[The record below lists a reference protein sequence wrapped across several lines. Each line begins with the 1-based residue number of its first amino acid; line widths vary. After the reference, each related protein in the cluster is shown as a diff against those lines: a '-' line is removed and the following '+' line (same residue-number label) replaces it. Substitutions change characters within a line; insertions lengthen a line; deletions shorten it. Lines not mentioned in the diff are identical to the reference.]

1 MPWLKRAVL
10 CSKKYEGKT
19 NITAFA
25 LSVLIVEDLVR
36 KYACSS
42 KLSSV

>member
-10 CSKKYEGKT
+10 CSKKYEGKK

-25 LSVLIVEDLVR
+25 LSVLIVEDLR
-36 KYACSS
+36 KYVCSS
-42 KLSSV
+42 KLMQ

>member
-1 MPWLKRAVL
+1 MRAR
-10 CSKKYEGKT
+10 K

-25 LSVLIVEDLVR
+25 LSVLIVEDLR
-36 KYACSS
+36 KYVCSS

>member
-1 MPWLKRAVL
+1 MR
-10 CSKKYEGKT
+10 EE

-25 LSVLIVEDLVR
+25 LSVLIVEDLIR
-36 KYACSS
+36 KYVCSS